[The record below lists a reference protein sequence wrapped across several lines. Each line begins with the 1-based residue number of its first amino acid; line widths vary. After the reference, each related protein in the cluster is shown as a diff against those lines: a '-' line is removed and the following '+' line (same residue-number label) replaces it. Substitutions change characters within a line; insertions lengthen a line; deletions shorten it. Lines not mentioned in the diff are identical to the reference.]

1 MPDNSIKLSLEQF
14 ETTLSIYVEHYTNL
28 VIAKGYSEDEIV
40 AIDLEEEDVL
50 FYMSDCKIIRIKKTP
65 IATVGKIAEA

>member
-1 MPDNSIKLSLEQF
+1 MPENNIKLSLEQF

-50 FYMSDCKIIRIKKTP
+50 FYMSDCKIIT
-65 IATVGKIAEA
+65 G